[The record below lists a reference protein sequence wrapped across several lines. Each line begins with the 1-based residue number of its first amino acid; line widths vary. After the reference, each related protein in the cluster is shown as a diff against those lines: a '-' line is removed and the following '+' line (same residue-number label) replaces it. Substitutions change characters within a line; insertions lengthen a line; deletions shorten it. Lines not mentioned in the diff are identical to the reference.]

1 MARRSLRRC
10 SLNQA
15 IERDEQLNDQFL
27 AVNSWKWWIAA
38 SAVFLAMT
46 APLASQTTQRPN
58 RIARE
63 LNSGPVVTLSGTV
76 HPLVRQASD
85 LGGVSPSM
93 RLETMTLSI
102 ASSVAEKAEL
112 DALVEAQQNPKSAQY
127 HQWLTQ
133 EEFGARFGLT
143 EADLTQVKGWLEMQ
157 GFTVKNVAP
166 SRNLITFSGTVAQ
179 AELAFRTQIRQ
190 YRIGGDTRLSNA
202 TEIALPRGLASVVAG
217 IGGLGGFR
225 PKPQAVVKRLD
236 PQFTSQFSG
245 NHFLTPGDWATIYN
259 VASIYNAGYT
269 GTGMHVGIAG
279 QTYFPQ
285 ADIDDFRAAARLGA
299 TKLNMVCISTADC
312 TDVAGESVGDVGEAD
327 LDVEWSG
334 GIAPNATVD
343 FVYAA
348 ANDPGQDV
356 FSAAVYLVTTYKVDG
371 AVVPVV
377 SISYAGCETQFSAS
391 MRAAFDGFLEEA
403 VAQGQTVLNSSG
415 DAGAAGCD
423 QGSSI
428 ATQGAVADYPASSPY
443 VTGVGGTTF
452 SADGSADRPEPGA
465 NEYWSYSGTADIISS
480 ALHYIPETSWNDS
493 AYDQSLDPT
502 NTLTSTGG
510 GGVSLYYAM
519 PSWQWAPGNFSGVP
533 MRFVPD
539 VAFSASA
546 DHDAYLLCTQEFASA
561 TDPSQTDGPSCID
574 GFRDSNSGLMA
585 VGGTSASAPSFA
597 GMVTLLVEKY
607 GKQGNFNQTL
617 YSLAADPTRYAAI
630 FHDITTGSNAQPCT
644 AGSKGCVG
652 GLVGYEATAGYDLV
666 TGLGSINGGALYA
679 ALAPPTYTLSA
690 SSNSIT
696 IQAGSNVQLNL
707 SLTATNYPG
716 TVSFATSISPING
729 TPSAV
734 SASAPSVS
742 FASRTTG
749 NSKLTITTTTTAAN
763 RSPRLP
769 WKSGGAVMF
778 CAVLLGAPFT
788 GRRKRALA
796 VLLTALAI
804 SAAGLLVACSG
815 SGSSSTPSPQTYL
828 VTVTPAGSG
837 KVMNPAAIVVTV
849 TVQN

>member
-1 MARRSLRRC
+1 MKSHLLC
-10 SLNQA
+10 
-15 IERDEQLNDQFL
+15 
-27 AVNSWKWWIAA
+27 AVTSWKRWIAVC
-38 SAVFLAMT
+38 AVVLAMT
-46 APLASQTTQRPN
+46 VTLVSQTTRRAS
-58 RIARE
+58 RITQE
-63 LNSGPVVTLSGTV
+63 LNSGPVVTISGTV
-76 HPLVRQASD
+76 HPLTRQARD
-85 LGGVSPSM
+85 LGEANPGM
-93 RLETMTLSI
+93 RLESMTLNT
-102 ASSVAEKAEL
+102 ALSVAEKAEL
-112 DALVEAQQNPKSAQY
+112 DALLEAQQNPKSAQY

-143 EADLTQVKGWLEMQ
+143 EADLSQVTGWLQTQ
-157 GFTVKNVAP
+157 GFTVKSVAQ

-179 AELAFRTQIRQ
+179 AELAFHTQIHQ
-190 YRIGGDTRLSNA
+190 YRSGVDTRISNA
-202 TEIALPRGLASVVAG
+202 TEIVIPQGLANVVAG
-217 IGGLGGFR
+217 VGGLSGFR
-225 PKPQAVVKRLD
+225 PKPRAAVKHPD

-245 NHFLTPGDWATIYN
+245 NHFLAPGDWATIYN
-259 VASIYNAGYT
+259 VTPIYAGGYT

-285 ADIDDFRAAARLGA
+285 EDIDDFRAAAGLSA

-312 TDVAGESVGDVGEAD
+312 TDVAGESVGDIGEAD

-334 GIAPNATVD
+334 GIAQDATVD

-348 ANDPGQDV
+348 ADDPDQDV
-356 FSAAVYLVTTYKVDG
+356 IGAAVYLVTTYKVGG

-377 SISYAGCETQFSAS
+377 SISYGDCEMQFSANQ
-391 MRAAFDGFLEEA
+391 RTVFDGFLEEA
-403 VAQGQTVLNSSG
+403 VAQGQSVLNSSG

-423 QGSSI
+423 QGNTT

-452 SADGSADRPEPGA
+452 CTDGSASSPEPGA
-465 NEYWSYSGTADIISS
+465 NEYWSYSSTADIISS
-480 ALHYIPETSWNDS
+480 ALQYIPETGWNDT

-502 NTLTSTGG
+502 NTLASGG
-510 GGVSLYYAM
+510 SGVSLYYAM
-519 PSWQWAPGNFSGVP
+519 PNWQWAPSNFSGTP

-546 DHDAYLLCTQEFASA
+546 DHDPYLMCSQIFTSA
-561 TDPSQTDGPSCID
+561 TDPSQTDGPSCVN
-574 GFRDSNSGLMA
+574 GFRDSNTDLMA
-585 VGGTSASAPSFA
+585 VGGTSATSPSFA
-597 GMVTLLVEKY
+597 GMLTLLVEKY
-607 GKQGNFNQTL
+607 GKQGNFNQPL
-617 YSLAADPTRYAAI
+617 YNLAAQPTNYAAI

-644 AGSKGCVG
+644 TGSTGCVG

-679 ALAPPTYTLSA
+679 ALAPPAYTLGA

-696 IQAGSNVQLNL
+696 VPAGSNGQFSLN
-707 SLTATNYPG
+707 LTATNFTG
-716 TVSFATSISPING
+716 TVSFTTSVSSING

-742 FASRTTG
+742 FASSTTG
-749 NSKLTITTTTTAAN
+749 NSTLTITTTTSAAN
-763 RSPRLP
+763 HSPRPP
-769 WKSGGAVMF
+769 WKSGGPVMF

-788 GRRKRALA
+788 RRRKRALA

-815 SGSSSTPSPQTYL
+815 SGGQL
-828 VTVTPAGSG
+828 D
-837 KVMNPAAIVVTV
+837 AIATDVHGDGDSNGIRHGAEPGCGHRNCDRPT
-849 TVQN
+849 

>member
-1 MARRSLRRC
+1 MAPRKL
-10 SLNQA
+10 
-15 IERDEQLNDQFL
+15 DQFL
-27 AVNSWKWWIAA
+27 ATNGWKRWIAV
-38 SAVFLAMT
+38 SAVVLAMT
-46 APLASQTTQRPN
+46 AALASQTTPRPN
-58 RIARE
+58 RITQE
-63 LNSGPVVTLSGTV
+63 LTSGPVVTLSGTL
-76 HPLVRQASD
+76 HPLVLQASD
-85 LGGVSPSM
+85 MGEVSPGM
-93 RLETMTLSI
+93 RLESMTLSI
-102 ASSVAEKAEL
+102 APSIAEKAEL
-112 DALVEAQQNPKSAQY
+112 DALIEAQQNPKSAQY

-133 EEFGARFGLT
+133 EAFGARFGLT
-143 EADLTQVKGWLEMQ
+143 EADLSQVTGWLETH
-157 GFTVKNVAP
+157 GFTVRNVAP

-179 AELAFRTQIRQ
+179 AEVAFRTKVHR
-190 YRIGGDTRLSNA
+190 YRIGADTRISNA
-202 TEIALPRGLASVVAG
+202 TEIAIPQGLANVVAG
-217 IGGLGGFR
+217 VGGLSGFR
-225 PKPQAVVKRLD
+225 PKPQTIVKHVN

-245 NHFLTPGDWATIYN
+245 NHFLTSGDWATIYN
-259 VASIYNAGYT
+259 VTSIYRAGYT

-285 ADIDDFRAAARLGA
+285 ADVDDFRAAAGLGA

-348 ANDPGQDV
+348 ADDPGQDV
-356 FSAAVYLVTTYKVDG
+356 FSAAVYLVTTYKVYG
-371 AVVPVV
+371 ALVPVI
-377 SISYAGCETQFSAS
+377 SISYASCETQFSAN
-391 MRAAFDGFLEEA
+391 MRASFDGFLEEA
-403 VAQGQTVLNSSG
+403 AAQGQSVLNSSG

-423 QGSSI
+423 QGGTI

-452 SADGSADRPEPGA
+452 SADGSAGSPEPGA
-465 NEYWSYSGTADIISS
+465 NQYWSYSSTADIISS
-480 ALHYIPETSWNDS
+480 ALRYIPETSWNDTS
-493 AYDQSLDPT
+493 YDQSQDPT
-502 NTLTSTGG
+502 STLTSGG

-546 DHDAYLLCTQEFASA
+546 DHDAYLLCSQEFTSA
-561 TDPSQTDGPSCID
+561 TDPSQTDGPSCVD
-574 GFRDSNSGLMA
+574 GFRDSNSDLMTA
-585 VGGTSASAPSFA
+585 GGTSASSPSFA
-597 GMVTLLVEKY
+597 GMLTLLVEKY

-617 YSLAADPTRYAAI
+617 YSLAADPTSYAAI

-644 AGSKGCVG
+644 AGSKSCVG

-666 TGLGSINGGALYA
+666 TGLGSVNGGALYA
-679 ALAPPTYTLSA
+679 ALAPPSYTLGA

-696 IQAGSNVQLNL
+696 IQAGSNAQLNL

-716 TVSFATSISPING
+716 TVSFATSINSIDG

-742 FASRTTG
+742 FASSMTG
-749 NSKLTITTTTTAAN
+749 NSTLTITATKNAAN

-769 WKSGGAVMF
+769 WKSGGPVMF
-778 CAVLLGAPFT
+778 CAVLLGAPFA
-788 GRRKRALA
+788 RRRNQLLA

-804 SAAGLLVACSG
+804 LAAGVLVGCSG
-815 SGSSSTPSPQTYL
+815 SGGSSTPSPQTYT
-828 VTVTPAGSG
+828 VTVTPTGSG
-837 KVMNPAAIVVTV
+837 TVINPAAISVTV
-849 TVQN
+849 TIQ

>member
-1 MARRSLRRC
+1 MESK
-10 SLNQA
+10 
-15 IERDEQLNDQFL
+15 QFL
-27 AVNSWKWWIAA
+27 GVNSWKRRIAVW
-38 SAVFLAMT
+38 AVVLAMT
-46 APLASQTTQRPN
+46 AALVSQTTPRPN
-58 RIARE
+58 RITQE

-76 HPLVRQASD
+76 HPLTRQASD
-85 LGGVSPSM
+85 LGEANPSM
-93 RLETMTLSI
+93 RLESMTLSI
-102 ASSVAEKAEL
+102 APSVAEKAEL

-143 EADLTQVKGWLEMQ
+143 EADLSQVTGWLETQ

-179 AELAFRTQIRQ
+179 AELAFRTQIHQ
-190 YRIGGDTRLSNA
+190 YRIGADTRISNA
-202 TEIALPRGLASVVAG
+202 TEIAIPRGLADVVAG
-217 IGGLGGFR
+217 VGGLSGFR
-225 PKPQAVVKRLD
+225 PKPQAVVKRLESTIHLAV
-236 PQFTSQFSG
+236 FGKS
-245 NHFLTPGDWATIYN
+245 LPGAGRLGDHLQRHIDLQRGLHRYR
-259 VASIYNAGYT
+259 NAC
-269 GTGMHVGIAG
+269 GIAG

-285 ADIDDFRAAARLGA
+285 ADIDDFRAAAGLSA

-312 TDVAGESVGDVGEAD
+312 TDVAGESVGDIGEAD

-334 GIAPNATVD
+334 GIAKNATVD

-348 ANDPGQDV
+348 ADDPEQDV

-371 AVVPVV
+371 AVVPVI
-377 SISYAGCETQFSAS
+377 SISYASCETQFSAN
-391 MRAAFDGFLEEA
+391 MRASFDGFLEEA
-403 VAQGQTVLNSSG
+403 AAQGQSVLNSSG

-423 QGSSI
+423 QGSTI

-452 SADGSADRPEPGA
+452 SADGSAGSPEPGA
-465 NEYWSYSGTADIISS
+465 NEYWSYSSTADIISS
-480 ALHYIPETSWNDS
+480 ALQYIPETSWNDTS
-493 AYDQSLDPT
+493 YDQSQDPT
-502 NTLTSTGG
+502 NTLTSGG

-519 PSWQWAPGNFSGVP
+519 PSWQWAPGNFSGAP

-546 DHDAYLLCTQEFASA
+546 DHDPYLLCSQEFTSA
-561 TDPSQTDGPSCID
+561 TDPSQTDGPSCVD
-574 GFRDSNSGLMA
+574 GFRDSNSDLMTA
-585 VGGTSASAPSFA
+585 GGTSASSPSFA
-597 GMVTLLVEKY
+597 GMLTLLVEKY

-617 YSLAADPTRYAAI
+617 YSLAADPTKYAAI

-644 AGSKGCVG
+644 AGSKGCSG

-679 ALAPPTYTLSA
+679 ALAPPTYTLGA
-690 SSNSIT
+690 SSSSIT
-696 IQAGSNVQLNL
+696 IQAGSNAQLNL

-716 TVSFATSISPING
+716 TVSFATSISSING

-734 SASAPSVS
+734 SANAPSIS
-742 FASRTTG
+742 FASSTTG
-749 NSKLTITTTTTAAN
+749 SSTLTITATKSAAN

-769 WKSGGAVMF
+769 WKSGGPVMF
-778 CAVLLGAPFT
+778 CAVLLGAPFA
-788 GRRKRALA
+788 RRRSQLLA

-804 SAAGLLVACSG
+804 SAASLLVACSG
-815 SGSSSTPSPQTYL
+815 SSGNSAQSPQTYT
-828 VTVTPAGSG
+828 VTVTPTGSG
-837 KVMNPAAIVVTV
+837 TVMNPAAITVTV
-849 TVQN
+849 TVQ

>member
-1 MARRSLRRC
+1 MES
-10 SLNQA
+10 NQ
-15 IERDEQLNDQFL
+15 FFV
-27 AVNSWKWWIAA
+27 VNSWKRWT
-38 SAVFLAMT
+38 AVWTVVLAMT
-46 APLASQTTQRPN
+46 VTLASQTTQRPN
-58 RIARE
+58 RITQE
-63 LNSGPVVTLSGTV
+63 LKSGPVVTLSGTV
-76 HPLVRQASD
+76 HPLTRHASD
-85 LGGVSPSM
+85 LGEVNPGM
-93 RLETMTLSI
+93 RLESMTLSI
-102 ASSVAEKAEL
+102 APSVAEKAEL
-112 DALVEAQQNPKSAQY
+112 DTLVEAQQNPKSAQY
-127 HQWLTQ
+127 HRWLTQ

-143 EADLTQVKGWLEMQ
+143 EPDLSQVTGWLETH

-179 AELAFRTQIRQ
+179 AESAFRTQIHQ
-190 YRIGGDTRLSNA
+190 YRIGADTRISNA
-202 TEIALPRGLASVVAG
+202 TEIALPRGLANVVAG
-217 IGGLGGFR
+217 VGGLSGFR

-236 PQFTSQFSG
+236 PQFTSHFSG
-245 NHFLTPGDWATIYN
+245 NHFLAPGDWATIYN
-259 VASIYNAGYT
+259 VKSIYNAGYT

-285 ADIDDFRAAARLGA
+285 ADIDDFRAAAGLSA
-299 TKLNMVCISTADC
+299 TKLNMVCISAADC
-312 TDVAGESVGDVGEAD
+312 TDAAGESVGDIGEAD

-356 FSAAVYLVTTYKVDG
+356 FSAAFYLVTTYKVDG
-371 AVVPVV
+371 AVVPVI
-377 SISYAGCETQFSAS
+377 SISYAGCETQFSAN
-391 MRAAFDGFLEEA
+391 MRTVFDGILEEA
-403 VAQGQTVLNSSG
+403 AAQGQSVLNSSG

-423 QGSSI
+423 QGNTI
-428 ATQGAVADYPASSPY
+428 ATQGAVADYPASSPF

-452 SADGSADRPEPGA
+452 SAEGSAGSPEPGA
-465 NEYWSYSGTADIISS
+465 NEYWSYSSTADIISS
-480 ALHYIPETSWNDS
+480 ALQYIPETSWNDTS
-493 AYDQSLDPT
+493 YDQSQDPT
-502 NTLTSTGG
+502 NTLTSGG

-519 PSWQWAPGNFSGVP
+519 PSWQWPPGNFSGAP

-539 VAFSASA
+539 VAFFATA
-546 DHDAYLLCTQEFASA
+546 DHDAYLLCTQEFTSA
-561 TDPSQTDGPSCID
+561 TDPSQTDGPSCVD
-574 GFRDSNSGLMA
+574 GFRDSNSDLMA

-597 GMVTLLVEKY
+597 GMVSLLVEKY

-617 YSLAADPTRYAAI
+617 YSLAADPANYAAI

-652 GLVGYEATAGYDLV
+652 GLVGYDATAGYDLV

-679 ALAPPTYTLSA
+679 ALAPPTYTLGA

-696 IQAGSNVQLNL
+696 IPAGSNAQLSL

-716 TVSFATSISPING
+716 TVSFVTSIGSIKG
-729 TPSAV
+729 KPSAV
-734 SASAPSVS
+734 TASAPSVS
-742 FASRTTG
+742 FASSTTG
-749 NSKLTITTTTTAAN
+749 NSTLTITTTTTAAN
-763 RSPRLP
+763 HSPRLP

-778 CAVLLGAPFT
+778 CAVLLGAPFA
-788 GRRKRALA
+788 GRRKRVLA

-815 SGSSSTPSPQTYL
+815 SGSSSIPSPQTYM
-828 VTVTPAGSG
+828 VTVTPTGSG
-837 KVMNPAAIVVTV
+837 TVMNPPAIAITV